1 MVIKCIGEEFEMI
14 DEKFDD
20 DLRNICDIRRLDR
33 VRNSLIRERCGWELS
48 VLERMER
55 NLLKWFWA
63 CGKNEGGKI
72 G

>member
-48 VLERMER
+48 VL
-55 NLLKWFWA
+55 
-63 CGKNEGGKI
+63 GVQ
-72 G
+72 

>member
-1 MVIKCIGEEFEMI
+1 MWKEEGALSGLEA
-14 DEKFDD
+14 
-20 DLRNICDIRRLDR
+20 RRRKQRKED
-33 VRNSLIRERCGWELS
+33 SPKEHTDKRCGWELS